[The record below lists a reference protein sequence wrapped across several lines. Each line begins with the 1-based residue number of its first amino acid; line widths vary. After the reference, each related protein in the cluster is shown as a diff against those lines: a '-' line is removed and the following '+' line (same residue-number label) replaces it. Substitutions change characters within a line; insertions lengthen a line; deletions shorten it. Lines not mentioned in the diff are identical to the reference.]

1 MAATLGNITLAASP
15 EDPAP
20 KDLERHDSIGDHL
33 DNTTVRSLSWQ
44 DVTVRVKDR
53 KTKQPISILS
63 SASGFVEAGHVVAL
77 MGPSGSGKTTL
88 LNVLAHRTTANAQI
102 QGEVMINNERASLS
116 AMRNLSSFV
125 EQEDALIG
133 SLTVQE
139 TISFAARLALPFTV
153 SKKERIERVDDLLD
167 AFGIQDQANTL
178 VGTPIRK
185 GISGGQ
191 KRRLSVASQLIA
203 DPRIL
208 FLDEPTSGLD
218 SAASFEVMNY
228 IKRIAVQHRLVV
240 VASIHQPSTAT
251 FALFDQLM
259 LLSGGKTC
267 YFGPKAGV
275 QAYFDNISHP
285 VPPYTNPAEFLLEL
299 VNVDFAKDKELSRSR
314 LAFVH
319 SLWAESTQAA
329 QIQSQIQTSTQQKL
343 DSEKISSLEHSVA
356 KRNVG
361 LVTFVLLHRSWI
373 KSYRD
378 VIAYGIRIAMYTGL
392 AIMVSQL
399 P

>member
-1 MAATLGNITLAASP
+1 MANKLEDTVAAASL
-15 EDPAP
+15 DFPAQ
-20 KDLERHDSIGDHL
+20 KDLERRDSIGDHL
-33 DNTTVRSLSWQ
+33 DNTTVRSLSWH

-53 KTKQPISILS
+53 KTKQPIPILS
-63 SASGFVEAGHVVAL
+63 SASGFVEAGQMVAL

-88 LNVLAHRTTANAQI
+88 LNVLAHRTTANAEI
-102 QGEVMINNERASLS
+102 LGEVMINNERASLT
-116 AMRNLSSFV
+116 AVRNLSSFV

-133 SLTVQE
+133 SLTVKE
-139 TISFAARLALPFTV
+139 TISFAARLALPSSV
-153 SKKERIERVDDLLD
+153 SKKERVQRVDDLLD
-167 AFGIQDQANTL
+167 AFGIQGQANTL

-228 IKRIAVQHRLVV
+228 IKRVAVQHRLIV

-267 YFGPKAGV
+267 YFGPRAGV
-275 QAYFDNISHP
+275 QSYFDNISHP
-285 VPPYTNPAEFLLEL
+285 IPAYTNPAEFLLAL
-299 VNVDFAKDKELSRSR
+299 VNVDFAKDNELSRTR
-314 LAFVH
+314 LQFVH
-319 SLWAESTQAA
+319 SAWAGSAQAA
-329 QIQSQIQTSTQQKL
+329 QVKSQIQTGATTKL
-343 DSEKISSLEHSVA
+343 ASEKASSQDYSVE
-356 KRNVG
+356 KRNARI
-361 LVTFVLLHRSWI
+361 VTFVLLHRSWI

-392 AIMVSQL
+392 AIMAS
-399 P
+399 

>member
-1 MAATLGNITLAASP
+1 MANKLEDTVAAASL
-15 EDPAP
+15 DFPAQ
-20 KDLERHDSIGDHL
+20 KDLERRDSIGDHL
-33 DNTTVRSLSWQ
+33 DNTTVRSLSWH

-53 KTKQPISILS
+53 KTKQPIPILS
-63 SASGFVEAGHVVAL
+63 SASGFVEAGQMVAL

-88 LNVLAHRTTANAQI
+88 LNVLAHRTTANAEI
-102 QGEVMINNERASLS
+102 LGEVMINNERASLT
-116 AMRNLSSFV
+116 AVRNLSSFV

-133 SLTVQE
+133 SLTVKE
-139 TISFAARLALPFTV
+139 TISFAARLALPSSV
-153 SKKERIERVDDLLD
+153 SKKERVQRVDDLLD
-167 AFGIQDQANTL
+167 AFGIQGQANTL

-218 SAASFEVMNY
+218 SAASFEVMKY
-228 IKRIAVQHRLVV
+228 IKRVAVQHRLIV

-267 YFGPKAGV
+267 YFGPRAGV
-275 QAYFDNISHP
+275 QSYFDNISHP
-285 VPPYTNPAEFLLEL
+285 IPAYTNPAEFLLAL
-299 VNVDFAKDKELSRSR
+299 VNVDFAKDNELSRTR
-314 LAFVH
+314 LQFVH
-319 SLWAESTQAA
+319 SAWAGSAQAA
-329 QIQSQIQTSTQQKL
+329 QAKSQIQTGATTKL
-343 DSEKISSLEHSVA
+343 ASEKASSQDYSVE
-356 KRNVG
+356 KRNARI
-361 LVTFVLLHRSWI
+361 VTFVLLHRSWI

-392 AIMVSQL
+392 AIMAS
-399 P
+399 